1 VQVIQNAVTVNISM
15 LVRYLF
21 QIIGS
26 IVIMFV
32 VSWQVRSI
40 EPGFRCTYT
49 HGSHR
54 VLAHSRRL
62 AHQLSLV
69 MMSVVPVVAVSAV
82 IYGRYLQG
90 LQKKFQDELAN
101 ATTVA
106 EEGTRVS
113 ACLWEAVAHLS
124 LIRFDPSR

>member
-1 VQVIQNAVTVNISM
+1 
-15 LVRYLF
+15 
-21 QIIGS
+21 
-26 IVIMFV
+26 
-32 VSWQVRSI
+32 
-40 EPGFRCTYT
+40 
-49 HGSHR
+49 
-54 VLAHSRRL
+54 
-62 AHQLSLV
+62 

-113 ACLWEAVAHLS
+113 GGKQFAHVS
-124 LIRFDPSR
+124 LIRFGPSR